1 MLKVQSCTEFLV
13 FFYSNTAPRSA
24 SHSQS
29 CWTDG
34 YSHGLCCDIGIL
46 GPLNKD
52 NIGATEDPANEVS
65 FRGRLGKSM
74 TLKKDPNRAS
84 EEYIVKFEY
93 SSNSYK
99 TISQKAWS
107 DKSLCYLSDQGNMD
121 LVAMQTVGMK

>member
-1 MLKVQSCTEFLV
+1 MRKVQSCTKFLV

-52 NIGATEDPANEVS
+52 NTGATEDPANGVS

-74 TLKKDPNRAS
+74 TLKKDPNRTS

-93 SSNSYK
+93 SIFQIPTK
-99 TISQKAWS
+99 QFCKKLGATKAFGISATKEIWTWWQCR
-107 DKSLCYLSDQGNMD
+107 LLG
-121 LVAMQTVGMK
+121 